1 MSGKNETIMSSRN
14 YCLILAGGIGQRL
27 WPVSRSTKP
36 KQFLDL
42 FGTGRTMLQ
51 QTYDRVSRFIDSDKI
66 YVSTNVQYL
75 PLVYEQLPQV
85 DDMHI
90 LEEPLRR
97 GTMAS
102 VAWGMSMITKREP
115 MARVLVTPS
124 DQLILNEDDY
134 VRDMLEGLEFVAG
147 QGDMLVMGVK
157 ATRPETGYGYI
168 QKGDETNEKGI
179 SRVKTFSE
187 KPAREFAEMF
197 VRDGDFLWNTGLQVF
212 RADVFLDTV
221 CRMVPEYQIGI
232 PRMMSDA
239 ESDDARLVP
248 EVFRMLP
255 NLSLAVGV
263 LERAEHVCVK
273 ECSFGWADM
282 GTWTSIHD
290 DLPADANGNVLMN
303 TKAYLYECKD
313 NVIRLPNGKTVV
325 IKGLHDYVV
334 AEEGDILM
342 ICPRED
348 VATMRRM
355 HADTK
360 FM

>member
-1 MSGKNETIMSSRN
+1 
-14 YCLILAGGIGQRL
+14 
-27 WPVSRSTKP
+27 
-36 KQFLDL
+36 
-42 FGTGRTMLQ
+42 
-51 QTYDRVSRFIDSDKI
+51 
-66 YVSTNVQYL
+66 
-75 PLVYEQLPQV
+75 
-85 DDMHI
+85 
-90 LEEPLRR
+90 
-97 GTMAS
+97 MAS
-102 VAWGMSMITKREP
+102 VAWGMAMITKREP
-115 MARVLVTPS
+115 KARVLVTPS
-124 DQLILNEDDY
+124 DQIILNEDDY
-134 VRDMLEGLEFVAG
+134 VRDMLEGLEFVAE
-147 QGDMLVMGVK
+147 QGSMLVMGVK

-168 QKGDETNEKGI
+168 QKGNETNEKGI

-248 EVFRMLP
+248 EVFQMLP
-255 NLSLAVGV
+255 NLSLAVGI
-263 LERAEHVCVK
+263 LERAENVCVK

-290 DLPADANGNVLMN
+290 DLPSDANGNVLMN
-303 TKAYLYECKD
+303 TKAYLYECSD
-313 NVIRLPNGKTVV
+313 NVIRMPNGKTVV

-334 AEEGDILM
+334 VEEGDILM

-355 HADTK
+355 HTDTK
-360 FM
+360 FT